1 MRFHFVMLL
10 IVILVSL
17 GMHSMASAG
26 GTSSGASDPGASRA
40 TVPAL
45 TPRI

>member
-26 GTSSGASDPGASRA
+26 APSSGASDPGASR
-40 TVPAL
+40 TTPPAL
-45 TPRI
+45 TRRI

>member
-26 GTSSGASDPGASRA
+26 VSSSRA
-40 TVPAL
+40 AEGSSLQQPASPG
-45 TPRI
+45 TA